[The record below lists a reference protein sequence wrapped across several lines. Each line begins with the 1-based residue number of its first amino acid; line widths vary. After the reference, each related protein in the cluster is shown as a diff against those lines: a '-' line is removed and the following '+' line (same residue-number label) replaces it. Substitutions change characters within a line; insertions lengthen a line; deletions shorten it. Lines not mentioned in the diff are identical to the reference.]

1 MAIKA
6 IFLDLGNV
14 LVRLKDRE
22 FLRRMKR
29 ACPDLT
35 LNQFESALLSAGSPH
50 LEYEMGKLDAA
61 GFHRRLVKELGL
73 TWGLQEFVEN
83 WVAFFTPNRPMELA
97 VASLKPLVKVWL
109 ISNTNAEHWAA
120 VRERYKVVDQ
130 LDGAVL
136 SHVEGLRKPDAA
148 IFNLALARAGVK
160 ASEAF
165 YVDDL
170 EQNVEAAKLLGMRSF
185 LYRFN
190 DAPFRAA
197 LEAQGLSPRW
207 IPGRTLAK
215 HP

>member
-1 MAIKA
+1 
-6 IFLDLGNV
+6 
-14 LVRLKDRE
+14 
-22 FLRRMKR
+22 
-29 ACPDLT
+29 
-35 LNQFESALLSAGSPH
+35 
-50 LEYEMGKLDAA
+50 
-61 GFHRRLVKELGL
+61 
-73 TWGLQEFVEN
+73 
-83 WVAFFTPNRPMELA
+83 
-97 VASLKPLVKVWL
+97 
-109 ISNTNAEHWAA
+109 
-120 VRERYKVVDQ
+120 
-130 LDGAVL
+130 
-136 SHVEGLRKPDAA
+136 VEGLRKPDAA